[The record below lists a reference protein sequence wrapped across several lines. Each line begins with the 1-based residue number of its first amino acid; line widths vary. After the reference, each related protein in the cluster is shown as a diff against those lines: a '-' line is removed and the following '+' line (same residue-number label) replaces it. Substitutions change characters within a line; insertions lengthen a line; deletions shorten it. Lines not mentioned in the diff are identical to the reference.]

1 MGYSFV
7 FQNKS
12 YENYPS
18 ENSLKEVSVYLFPY
32 EELKDI
38 KFTKNNLDL
47 KIADYSSDF
56 LVKKNN
62 YFTYK
67 VKTTGGDVVILN
79 QSYDPGWVALADGK
93 ILRHVKVN
101 NWANGWVLDD
111 EINPENV
118 KIIFWPQYL
127 EFLGFILLAC
137 AGLRILII
145 KK

>member
-1 MGYSFV
+1 M
-7 FQNKS
+7 
-12 YENYPS
+12 
-18 ENSLKEVSVYLFPY
+18 L
-32 EELKDI
+32 
-38 KFTKNNLDL
+38 KNN
-47 KIADYSSDF
+47 
-56 LVKKNN
+56 NN
-62 YFTYK
+62 LTYK

-127 EFLGFILLAC
+127 EFLGFILLAG